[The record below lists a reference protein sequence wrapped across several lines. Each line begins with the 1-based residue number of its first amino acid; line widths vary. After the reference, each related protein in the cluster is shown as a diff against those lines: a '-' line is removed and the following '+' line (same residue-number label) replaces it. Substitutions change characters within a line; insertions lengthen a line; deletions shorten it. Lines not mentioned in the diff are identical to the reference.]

1 MADPRIISRIIQLGK
16 QLGANTN
23 KFLGTRSN
31 INFLGKGPDEG
42 KLFQQDINTEVLA
55 NIELKSAL
63 PQIETSLGY
72 LTAGKLNDIQAN
84 KLIDNLTKMNDFYYP
99 ITGDSIA
106 NVTDMASRT
115 GGLTRGGIESL
126 RGLGLKNFDNIKN
139 RKIDPAAYEDRGG
152 NIIPTQFGKSGPLA
166 DETAAFPSFKT
177 TENIDASSPL
187 MSRLSSRLKGIDND
201 TSVSGKSF
209 LDKMAEVTSR
219 SAPLE
224 ETAIMKTIPKNEIP
238 GKTASAREFLLNAL
252 NDQNANRTVFRDV
265 VTPQDLK
272 AITEGGGGVDMD
284 PIVLVQKYFGPRVA
298 ELLPSN
304 ATVEDIAIFSQR
316 ILNNA
321 TDAKGLRPTDPGFD
335 KLTLKIEESIKPNP
349 DGLPFADG
357 GKARVGFKGGGA
369 DMGDPGRASERAE
382 RGYGQTADTGS
393 KSGTNDYSNAVQNL
407 NHMAKLP
414 GIYDGGPNYT
424 FNDGGFRGP
433 LYGTNG
439 ITSVNRV
446 TDGSLTAGYNDGDD
460 DEEDK
465 TINNIDTSILGPL
478 TLDAANSIKSR
489 NDLNAATFKE
499 LNLADGGR
507 ANYRIGGKAFKTI
520 LSKINDKMIKKA
532 ADDIFP
538 TNDYKYDAELVVDAL
553 VENNPKLFK
562 NLLAD
567 DLDDVLRSELYGLA
581 VSETGTRAAMRIKAG
596 RMERPLFDENGKL
609 NKDAVLADASKYDG
623 LDGKK
628 ASDVIKQGEEITS
641 KNFGNSQFA
650 PRSFKL
656 NVERAISELNIPREE
671 AERIAR
677 LSSDEQKA
685 ALQIYM
691 DRNTAQGVQL
701 MNYNPKKFDAAKGGL
716 AKILEL

>member
-1 MADPRIISRIIQLGK
+1 MASSKLIDIGVKLGK

-63 PQIETSLGY
+63 PEIETSLGY

-106 NVTDMASRT
+106 NVTDMATRT

-152 NIIPTQFGKSGPLA
+152 NIIPAEFGKSGPLA
-166 DETAAFPSFKT
+166 E
-177 TENIDASSPL
+177 SPL
-187 MSRLSSRLKGIDND
+187 MSRLGDKVKNIQTQTND
-201 TSVSGKSF
+201 AS
-209 LDKMAEVTSR
+209 
-219 SAPLE
+219 
-224 ETAIMKTIPKNEIP
+224 AIMETIPKNEIP

-252 NDQNANRTVFRDV
+252 KDENVNRTVFRDV
-265 VTPQDLK
+265 VSPQDLK

-357 GKARVGFKGGGA
+357 G
-369 DMGDPGRASERAE
+369 
-382 RGYGQTADTGS
+382 
-393 KSGTNDYSNAVQNL
+393 
-407 NHMAKLP
+407 
-414 GIYDGGPNYT
+414 
-424 FNDGGFRGP
+424 
-433 LYGTNG
+433 
-439 ITSVNRV
+439 
-446 TDGSLTAGYNDGDD
+446 
-460 DEEDK
+460 
-465 TINNIDTSILGPL
+465 
-478 TLDAANSIKSR
+478 
-489 NDLNAATFKE
+489 
-499 LNLADGGR
+499 R
-507 ANYRIGGKAFKTI
+507 ANYRFGGLTKSLLKKLNTK
-520 LSKINDKMIKKA
+520 KIKA
-532 ADDIFP
+532 AVDDIFP
-538 TNDYKYDAELVVDAL
+538 SGDYKYDAEMAAEAL
-553 VENNPKLFK
+553 VENNPKLFGGQ
-562 NLLAD
+562 LYE
-567 DLDDVLRSELYGLA
+567 DLDDMVRSDVYGLVLKELSQRNA
-581 VSETGTRAAMRIKAG
+581 LKMQATRAARSQGPVVDTTIT
-596 RMERPLFDENGKL
+596 E
-609 NKDAVLADASKYDG
+609 AV
-623 LDGKK
+623 
-628 ASDVIKQGEEITS
+628 T
-641 KNFGNSQFA
+641 
-650 PRSFKL
+650 PRGFSL
-656 NVERAISELNIPREE
+656 NVERAVSELNIPREE

-677 LSSDEQKA
+677 LSSDQQKA
-685 ALQIYM
+685 ALQTYL
-691 DRNTAQGVQL
+691 DRDLGQRFAL
-701 MNYNPKKFDAAKGGL
+701 SEYNPKKFDAAKGGL

>member
-1 MADPRIISRIIQLGK
+1 MASSKLIDIGVKLGK

-115 GGLTRGGIESL
+115 GGLTKGGLDSL
-126 RGLGLKNFDNIKN
+126 RGLGLKNLDNVESGQRFIKQGDPITAEN
-139 RKIDPAAYEDRGG
+139 FGTSQFAPGNVSETQLMSKISDRVK
-152 NIIPTQFGKSGPLA
+152 NIQTQ
-166 DETAAFPSFKT
+166 T
-177 TENIDASSPL
+177 NDAS
-187 MSRLSSRLKGIDND
+187 
-201 TSVSGKSF
+201 
-209 LDKMAEVTSR
+209 
-219 SAPLE
+219 
-224 ETAIMKTIPKNEIP
+224 AIMETIPKNEIP

-252 NDQNANRTVFRDV
+252 KEGDDVGRTVFRDV
-265 VTPQDLK
+265 VSPQDLK

-304 ATVEDIAIFSQR
+304 ATVDDIAIFSQR

-335 KLTLKIEESIKPNP
+335 KFTLKIEESIKPNP

-357 GKARVGFKGGGA
+357 GRARVGFKGGGA

-382 RGYGQTADTGS
+382 RGYGQIADTGS

-407 NHMAKLP
+407 NHMANLP
-414 GIYDGGPNYT
+414 GIDDGGPNYT

-446 TDGSLTAGYNDGDD
+446 TDGSLTAGYNDDD

-507 ANYRIGGKAFKTI
+507 ADYRFGGLTKSLLKKLNTK
-520 LSKINDKMIKKA
+520 KIKA
-532 ADDIFP
+532 AVDDIFP
-538 TNDYKYDAELVVDAL
+538 SGDYKYDAEMAAESL
-553 VENNPKLFK
+553 VENNPKLFGGQ
-562 NLLAD
+562 LYE
-567 DLDDVLRSELYGLA
+567 DLDDMIRSDVYGLVLKELSQRNA
-581 VSETGTRAAMRIKAG
+581 LKLQATRAARSQGPVVDTTIT
-596 RMERPLFDENGKL
+596 E
-609 NKDAVLADASKYDG
+609 AV
-623 LDGKK
+623 
-628 ASDVIKQGEEITS
+628 T
-641 KNFGNSQFA
+641 
-650 PRSFKL
+650 PRGFSL
-656 NVERAISELNIPREE
+656 NVERAVSELNIPREE

-677 LSSDEQKA
+677 LSSDQQKA
-685 ALQIYM
+685 ALQTYL
-691 DRNTAQGVQL
+691 DRDLGQRFAL
-701 MNYNPKKFDAAKGGL
+701 SEYNPKKFDAAKGGL
-716 AKILEL
+716 AKILEV

>member
-1 MADPRIISRIIQLGK
+1 MASSKLIDIGVKLGK

-115 GGLTRGGIESL
+115 GGLTRGGLESL
-126 RGLGLKNFDNIKN
+126 RGLGLKNLDNV
-139 RKIDPAAYEDRGG
+139 IDDLPPPGSRGG
-152 NIIPTQFGKSGPLA
+152 LDDIAAPVMNYGDKGSG
-166 DETAAFPSFKT
+166 S
-177 TENIDASSPL
+177 L

-252 NDQNANRTVFRDV
+252 KDENVNRTVFRDV
-265 VTPQDLK
+265 VSPQDLK

-304 ATVEDIAIFSQR
+304 ATVEEVSIFTQR
-316 ILNNA
+316 ILNNT

-335 KLTLKIEESIKPNP
+335 KYTLKLT
-349 DGLPFADG
+349 DDVDDVPF
-357 GKARVGFKGGGA
+357 
-369 DMGDPGRASERAE
+369 
-382 RGYGQTADTGS
+382 
-393 KSGTNDYSNAVQNL
+393 
-407 NHMAKLP
+407 
-414 GIYDGGPNYT
+414 
-424 FNDGGFRGP
+424 
-433 LYGTNG
+433 
-439 ITSVNRV
+439 
-446 TDGSLTAGYNDGDD
+446 
-460 DEEDK
+460 
-465 TINNIDTSILGPL
+465 
-478 TLDAANSIKSR
+478 
-489 NDLNAATFKE
+489 
-499 LNLADGGR
+499 ADGGR
-507 ANYRIGGKAFKTI
+507 ANYRFGGLTKSLLKKLNTK
-520 LSKINDKMIKKA
+520 KIKA
-532 ADDIFP
+532 AVDDIFP
-538 TNDYKYDAELVVDAL
+538 SGDYKYDAEMAAESL
-553 VENNPKLFK
+553 VEMNPKLFGGQ
-562 NLLAD
+562 LYD
-567 DLDDVLRSELYGLA
+567 DLDDMIRSDVYGLVLKELSQRNA
-581 VSETGTRAAMRIKAG
+581 LKLQATRA
-596 RMERPLFDENGKL
+596 
-609 NKDAVLADASKYDG
+609 
-623 LDGKK
+623 
-628 ASDVIKQGEEITS
+628 VIKQGEEITS

-656 NVERAISELNIPREE
+656 NVEKAMSELNIPKEE

-685 ALQIYM
+685 ALQTYL
-691 DRNTAQGVQL
+691 DRDLGQRFAL
-701 MNYNPKKFDAAKGGL
+701 SEYNPKKFDAAKGGL
-716 AKILEL
+716 AKILEI

>member
-1 MADPRIISRIIQLGK
+1 MASSKLIDIGVKLGK

-115 GGLTRGGIESL
+115 GGLTKGGLDSL
-126 RGLGLKNFDNIKN
+126 RGLGLKNLDNVESGQRFIKQGDPITAEN
-139 RKIDPAAYEDRGG
+139 FGTSQFAPGNVSETQLMSKISDRVK
-152 NIIPTQFGKSGPLA
+152 NIQTQ
-166 DETAAFPSFKT
+166 T
-177 TENIDASSPL
+177 NDAS
-187 MSRLSSRLKGIDND
+187 
-201 TSVSGKSF
+201 
-209 LDKMAEVTSR
+209 
-219 SAPLE
+219 
-224 ETAIMKTIPKNEIP
+224 AIMETIPKNEIP

-252 NDQNANRTVFRDV
+252 KEGDDVGRTVFRDV
-265 VTPQDLK
+265 VSPQDLK

-304 ATVEDIAIFSQR
+304 ATVDDIAIFSQR

-321 TDAKGLRPTDPGFD
+321 TDAKGLRPTDPEFD
-335 KLTLKIEESIKPNP
+335 KYTLKIQESIKPNP
-349 DGLPFADG
+349 DGSPFADG
-357 GKARVGFKGGGA
+357 GRARVGFKGGGA

-382 RGYGQTADTGS
+382 RGYGQIADTGS

-407 NHMAKLP
+407 NHMANLP
-414 GIYDGGPNYT
+414 GIDDGGPNYT

-446 TDGSLTAGYNDGDD
+446 TDGSLTAGYNDDD

-507 ANYRIGGKAFKTI
+507 ADYRFGGLTKSLLKKLNTK
-520 LSKINDKMIKKA
+520 KIKA
-532 ADDIFP
+532 AVDDIFP
-538 TNDYKYDAELVVDAL
+538 SGDYKYDAEMAAESL
-553 VENNPKLFK
+553 VEMNPKLFGGQ
-562 NLLAD
+562 LYD
-567 DLDDVLRSELYGLA
+567 DLDDMVRSDVYGLVLKELSQRNA
-581 VSETGTRAAMRIKAG
+581 LKMQATRAARSQGPVVDTTIT
-596 RMERPLFDENGKL
+596 E
-609 NKDAVLADASKYDG
+609 AV
-623 LDGKK
+623 
-628 ASDVIKQGEEITS
+628 T
-641 KNFGNSQFA
+641 
-650 PRSFKL
+650 PRGFSL
-656 NVERAISELNIPREE
+656 NVERAVSELNIPREE

-677 LSSDEQKA
+677 LSSDQQKA
-685 ALQIYM
+685 ALQTYL
-691 DRNTAQGVQL
+691 DRDLGQRFAL
-701 MNYNPKKFDAAKGGL
+701 SEYNPKKFDAAKGGL
-716 AKILEL
+716 AKILEV

>member
-1 MADPRIISRIIQLGK
+1 MASSKLIDIGVKLGK

-152 NIIPTQFGKSGPLA
+152 NIIPAEFGKSGPLA
-166 DETAAFPSFKT
+166 E
-177 TENIDASSPL
+177 SPL
-187 MSRLSSRLKGIDND
+187 MSRLGDKVKNIQTQTND
-201 TSVSGKSF
+201 AS
-209 LDKMAEVTSR
+209 
-219 SAPLE
+219 
-224 ETAIMKTIPKNEIP
+224 AIMETIPKNEIP

-252 NDQNANRTVFRDV
+252 KDENVNRTVFRDV
-265 VTPQDLK
+265 VSPQDLK

-357 GKARVGFKGGGA
+357 G
-369 DMGDPGRASERAE
+369 
-382 RGYGQTADTGS
+382 
-393 KSGTNDYSNAVQNL
+393 
-407 NHMAKLP
+407 
-414 GIYDGGPNYT
+414 
-424 FNDGGFRGP
+424 
-433 LYGTNG
+433 
-439 ITSVNRV
+439 
-446 TDGSLTAGYNDGDD
+446 
-460 DEEDK
+460 
-465 TINNIDTSILGPL
+465 
-478 TLDAANSIKSR
+478 
-489 NDLNAATFKE
+489 
-499 LNLADGGR
+499 R
-507 ANYRIGGKAFKTI
+507 ANYRFGGLTKSLLKKLNTK
-520 LSKINDKMIKKA
+520 KIKA
-532 ADDIFP
+532 AVDDIFP
-538 TNDYKYDAELVVDAL
+538 SGDYKYDAEMAAEAL
-553 VENNPKLFK
+553 VENNPKLFGGQ
-562 NLLAD
+562 LYE
-567 DLDDVLRSELYGLA
+567 DLDDMVRSDVYGLVLKELSQRNA
-581 VSETGTRAAMRIKAG
+581 LKMQATRAARSQGPVVDTTIT
-596 RMERPLFDENGKL
+596 E
-609 NKDAVLADASKYDG
+609 AV
-623 LDGKK
+623 
-628 ASDVIKQGEEITS
+628 T
-641 KNFGNSQFA
+641 
-650 PRSFKL
+650 PRGFSL
-656 NVERAISELNIPREE
+656 NVERAVSELNIPREE

-677 LSSDEQKA
+677 LSSDQQKA
-685 ALQIYM
+685 ALQTYL
-691 DRNTAQGVQL
+691 DRDLGQRFAL
-701 MNYNPKKFDAAKGGL
+701 SEYNPKKFDAAKGGL

>member
-1 MADPRIISRIIQLGK
+1 MASSKLIDIGVKLGK

-42 KLFQQDINTEVLA
+42 KLFQQDINTEVLGG
-55 NIELKSAL
+55 IELKSAL
-63 PQIETSLGY
+63 PEIETSLGY

-115 GGLTRGGIESL
+115 GGLTKGGLDSL
-126 RGLGLKNFDNIKN
+126 RGLGLKNLDNVESGQRFIKQGDPITAEN
-139 RKIDPAAYEDRGG
+139 FGTSQFAPGNVSETQLMSKISDRVK
-152 NIIPTQFGKSGPLA
+152 NIQTQ
-166 DETAAFPSFKT
+166 T
-177 TENIDASSPL
+177 NDAS
-187 MSRLSSRLKGIDND
+187 
-201 TSVSGKSF
+201 
-209 LDKMAEVTSR
+209 
-219 SAPLE
+219 
-224 ETAIMKTIPKNEIP
+224 AIMETIPKNEIP

-252 NDQNANRTVFRDV
+252 KEGDDVGRTVFRDV
-265 VTPQDLK
+265 VSPQDLK

-304 ATVEDIAIFSQR
+304 ATVDDIAIFSQR

-335 KLTLKIEESIKPNP
+335 KFTLKIEESIKPNP

-357 GKARVGFKGGGA
+357 GRARVGFKGGGA

-382 RGYGQTADTGS
+382 RGYGQIADTGS

-407 NHMAKLP
+407 NHMANLP
-414 GIYDGGPNYT
+414 GIDDGGPNYT

-446 TDGSLTAGYNDGDD
+446 TDGSLTAGYNDDD

-507 ANYRIGGKAFKTI
+507 ADYRFGGLTKSLLKKLNTK
-520 LSKINDKMIKKA
+520 KIKA
-532 ADDIFP
+532 AVDDIFP
-538 TNDYKYDAELVVDAL
+538 SGDYKYDAEMAAEAL
-553 VENNPKLFK
+553 VENNPKLFGGQ
-562 NLLAD
+562 LYE
-567 DLDDVLRSELYGLA
+567 DLDDMIRSDVYGLVLKELSQRNA
-581 VSETGTRAAMRIKAG
+581 LKLQATRAARSQGPVVDTTIT
-596 RMERPLFDENGKL
+596 E
-609 NKDAVLADASKYDG
+609 AV
-623 LDGKK
+623 
-628 ASDVIKQGEEITS
+628 T
-641 KNFGNSQFA
+641 
-650 PRSFKL
+650 PRGFSL
-656 NVERAISELNIPREE
+656 NVERAVSELNIPREE

-677 LSSDEQKA
+677 LSSDQQKA
-685 ALQIYM
+685 ALQTYL
-691 DRNTAQGVQL
+691 DRDLGQRFAL
-701 MNYNPKKFDAAKGGL
+701 SEYNPKKFDAAKGGL
-716 AKILEL
+716 AKILEV

>member
-1 MADPRIISRIIQLGK
+1 MASSKLIDIGVKLGK

-63 PQIETSLGY
+63 PEIETSLGY

-115 GGLTRGGIESL
+115 GGLTRGGLDSL
-126 RGLGLKNFDNIKN
+126 RGLGLKNLDNAKDAEGLAALRDRTGDNNVPLRSMSEILRN
-139 RKIDPAAYEDRGG
+139 PRKM
-152 NIIPTQFGKSGPLA
+152 A
-166 DETAAFPSFKT
+166 DEAAFPGETFNAAKAAAA
-177 TENIDASSPL
+177 ESPL
-187 MSRLSSRLKGIDND
+187 MSRLGDRVKNIQTQTND
-201 TSVSGKSF
+201 AS
-209 LDKMAEVTSR
+209 
-219 SAPLE
+219 
-224 ETAIMKTIPKNEIP
+224 AIMETIPKNEIP

-252 NDQNANRTVFRDV
+252 KDENVNRTVFRDV
-265 VTPQDLK
+265 VSPQDLK

-335 KLTLKIEESIKPNP
+335 KYTLKIEESIKPNP
-349 DGLPFADG
+349 DGLPFAEG
-357 GKARVGFKGGGA
+357 GRARVGFRGGGA

-393 KSGTNDYSNAVQNL
+393 RSGTNDYSNAVQNL
-407 NHMAKLP
+407 NHMAKIP
-414 GIYDGGPNYT
+414 GIDDGGPNYT
-424 FNDGGFRGP
+424 FNDAGFRGP

-446 TDGSLTAGYNDGDD
+446 TDGSLTVGYNDDD
-460 DEEDK
+460 DEENK

-507 ANYRIGGKAFKTI
+507 ANYRFGGLTKSLLKKLNTK
-520 LSKINDKMIKKA
+520 KIKA
-532 ADDIFP
+532 AVDDIFP
-538 TNDYKYDAELVVDAL
+538 SGDYKYDAEMAAEAL
-553 VENNPKLFK
+553 VENNPKLFGGQ
-562 NLLAD
+562 LYE
-567 DLDDVLRSELYGLA
+567 DLDDMVRSDVYGLVLKELSQRNA
-581 VSETGTRAAMRIKAG
+581 LKMQATRAARSQGPVVDTTIT
-596 RMERPLFDENGKL
+596 E
-609 NKDAVLADASKYDG
+609 AV
-623 LDGKK
+623 
-628 ASDVIKQGEEITS
+628 T
-641 KNFGNSQFA
+641 
-650 PRSFKL
+650 PRGFSL
-656 NVERAISELNIPREE
+656 NVERAVSELNIPREE

-677 LSSDEQKA
+677 LSSDQQKA
-685 ALQIYM
+685 ALQTYL
-691 DRNTAQGVQL
+691 DRDLGQRFAL
-701 MNYNPKKFDAAKGGL
+701 SEYNPKKFDAAKGGL
-716 AKILEL
+716 AKILEI